1 MSMLLRNSPHKDH
14 KKSSLLKSQGIVKD
28 SPTERCC
35 FTDAHVDRI
44 RHCFPADAI
53 FKSFTSTA
61 LSDFVSDTW
70 VAFPAT
76 PFTIGYSYPFPAF
89 TQSFFSLTGMSYI
102 QAMPMIWRVLY
113 TLERIIEQE
122 GIDLG
127 MSELA
132 ELYDLT
138 TFGSCRYLLKRKA
151 GEDHPVFKVTKN
163 DTNWK
168 RRFFFVRRDT
178 IPNGKDLPK
187 EWATHGRIEDPGRI
201 TIRLLTPAA
210 RERVLAFK
218 KLDPEIRSFQIAIQ
232 DSQEVSSASATMS
245 SAGKSVKF
253 ASKFGIDELANVK
266 PSRKK
271 TPAASPSASAP
282 KAPIRGKGK
291 KRKASEDLQGFSLI
305 RQQFLDYF
313 NEVRITAPKFT
324 EIETYVNHVEDQD
337 RQIADLQQMGV
348 LKDLKIADLEKELRA
363 TKDKA
368 VKALISFDYEKRD
381 ITQDAKVSAAIT
393 MCKIQLQMAAEAQ
406 DPSFDRGTW
415 DVEGWKARLA
425 ELEDDDEAEEVPM
438 LEGGDAGKDQGEAS
452 GAGGEGAA
460 KV

>member
-1 MSMLLRNSPHKDH
+1 MLLRNSPHKDH
-14 KKSSLLKSQGIVKD
+14 KKSSPLKSQGIIKD

-44 RHCFPADAI
+44 HHCFPADTV
-53 FKSFTSTA
+53 FKSFTPTA
-61 LSDFVSDTW
+61 LSDFVSDVW

-187 EWATHGRIEDPGRI
+187 EWATQAISIAH
-201 TIRLLTPAA
+201 LKLTPAA

-245 SAGKSVKF
+245 SAGKSVKS

-291 KRKASEDLQGFSLI
+291 KRKASEDLQGFPLI
-305 RQQFLDYF
+305 CQQFLDYF

-363 TKDKA
+363 TKDEA
-368 VKALISFDYEKRD
+368 VKALIKFDYEKHD

-393 MCKIQLQMAAEAQ
+393 MYKIQLQMAAAAQ
-406 DPSFDRGTW
+406 DPSFDKGTW

-425 ELEDDDEAEEVPM
+425 ELEDDDDAEDIPM
-438 LEGGDAGKDQGEAS
+438 LEGGDAGKDQGGEAS
-452 GAGGEGAA
+452 GAGGDGAA